1 MTAVLVA
8 AVVVSGVASWM
19 PEKYGDDYLALP
31 QGPGHT
37 VTICAKRCLTMT
49 SNDAGP
55 DKAMQ
60 RKGRVADIGVK
71 AWEHICGLPRSAG
84 LCPVTISYGAGPNP
98 TPPPTDT
105 VTWRP
110 VPGSVAS

>member
-19 PEKYGDDYLALP
+19 PEGYGDDYLALP
-31 QGPGHT
+31 GGPGQT

-84 LCPVTISYGAGPNP
+84 LCRVTVDYGGPTV

-105 VTWRP
+105 SWRP
-110 VPGSVAS
+110 VPGLMPL